1 MVVIF
6 LAQSK
11 RIKKSINTLFSLLW
25 SAEKYIKNH
34 NIRIVTSHK
43 LNKYLYDL
51 LAWRFFKTIDLG
63 DLYIAWHFL
72 IFKNQFWDI
81 VHSLCFF
88 IRDYFNFQSFK

>member
-11 RIKKSINTLFSLLW
+11 RIKKSINTLFFLLW
-25 SAEKYIKNH
+25 SAEKYIKNN

-51 LAWRFFKTIDLG
+51 FAWRFIKTIDLG
-63 DLYIAWHFL
+63 NLYIAWYFL
-72 IFKNQFWDI
+72 IF
-81 VHSLCFF
+81 
-88 IRDYFNFQSFK
+88 